1 MKTVKLLL
9 LLLAMLIALPNG
21 VQAQLKKAGNVE
33 KVKSFTNGSVTL
45 YKTTTASGGVIYSV
59 TLRNN
64 SRFLDNIVLYLGNK
78 EDMLNNLNDFSV
90 ALRDGKKGD
99 HFNFSANGSDYYL
112 AFDKVLGQKC
122 FRVSEP
128 YSITESFGNFFKATI
143 DSIIDYFRK
152 METYESSDK
161 DDDN

>member
-1 MKTVKLLL
+1 MKTIKLYL
-9 LLLAMLIALPNG
+9 LLLAMLTALPISL
-21 VQAQLKKAGNVE
+21 QAQLKKAANVE

-45 YKTTTASGGVIYSV
+45 YKTTTEYGGVFYYVS
-59 TLRNN
+59 LRNN
-64 SRFLDNIVLYLGNK
+64 NKYLDNIVLYLGIK
-78 EDMLNNLNDFSV
+78 DDMLKNLNDFSA

-128 YSITESFGNFFKATI
+128 YSISDSYGYFFKATI
-143 DSIIDYFRK
+143 DSIIKYFRK
-152 METYESSDK
+152 METDESSDK